1 MFYIYKC
8 WFLTLRKQN
17 LYRNADELFE
27 KIIYPLYLKYTKI
40 QEREDQIKNG
50 RYDIN
55 EKIEVVSSIL
65 EKECREI
72 VQKFFEKQR
81 K

>member
-27 KIIYPLYLKYTKI
+27 KFIYPLYLKYTKI

-55 EKIEVVSSIL
+55 EKIEKCVNKIIEVVGN
-65 EKECREI
+65 EKGNPENL
-72 VQKFFEKQR
+72 
-81 K
+81 